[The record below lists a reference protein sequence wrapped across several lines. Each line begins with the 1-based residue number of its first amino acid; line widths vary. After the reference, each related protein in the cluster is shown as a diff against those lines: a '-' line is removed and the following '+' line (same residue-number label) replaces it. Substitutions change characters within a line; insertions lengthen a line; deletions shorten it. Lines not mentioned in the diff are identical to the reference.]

1 MKFKSK
7 IGDGLFISLVMFSI
21 VTLAMFVV
29 WVITGVWWPA
39 ITLTAILLI
48 GFAPVYF
55 CTYYEI
61 TRNELCIYCGIF
73 GKSIEYQNIISMTDA
88 ESVCP
93 SFALSHQRIMIRY
106 MENEKIKSV
115 YVSPANREQ
124 FRDVVNAEIS
134 KSTEVYKDAPKS
146 AQAKA
151 IEKARKEQNENPNLD
166 KSELR
171 AQAHAVEYEE
181 DLQRKVLN
189 KELGNLDSVIGAN
202 VTDKNNIRPVETV
215 SLEQRKKA
223 EQKLLAKIRKLKE
236 KQDRK
241 EAKVENK
248 RNAEIARLE
257 REKKQ
262 EIENLK
268 KRKEQAE
275 KAENK
280 AKAKELKQQLKQE
293 KSAKTLEKE
302 PKAKEKAPETEEEKK
317 KRLAHEKEELKRAI
331 EGAKKDQIVPQKVA
345 KNQAKTASAEIEL
358 EIAPKRKKKEIT
370 EMEVEQKPAKKIAQ
384 QKQESAPEQQ
394 KATKENKAV
403 DEKTAKKQK
412 TKEAKKEKV
421 AEAKKSKAVVKNLKN
436 EK

>member
-39 ITLTAILLI
+39 IALTAILLI

-61 TRNELCIYCGIF
+61 TRNELRIYCGIF
-73 GKSIEYQNIISMTDA
+73 GKSIEYRNIVSMTDA

-166 KSELR
+166 KAELR

-181 DLQRKVLN
+181 DLQRKALN

-202 VTDKNNIRPVETV
+202 VTDKNNIKPIKTV

-236 KQDRK
+236 RQDRK

-268 KRKEQAE
+268 KQKEQAE

-293 KSAKTLEKE
+293 KTAKTPET
-302 PKAKEKAPETEEEKK
+302 KEKAPETEEEKK

-345 KNQAKTASAEIEL
+345 KKQEKTASAEIEL

-370 EMEVEQKPAKKIAQ
+370 EMEVEQKPAKKPAQ
-384 QKQESAPEQQ
+384 EKQENAQKQPE
-394 KATKENKAV
+394 ATEENKAV

-421 AEAKKSKAVVKNLKN
+421 AEAKKSKAVVKNSKN